1 MANREFVEKKNLL
14 TEIDNGIKAGNCEE
28 GYERFSNINNIDDVV
43 DCVKYADAIA
53 EKDIIKPFLE
63 ALKEKISEKAFTEE
77 IFDEDLFNSTYSEGI
92 SRETAECES
101 VVETEIIKLSDAL
114 QIIDDMLKK

>member
-14 TEIDNGIKAGNCEE
+14 AEINNGIKAGNHEE
-28 GYERFSNINNIDDVV
+28 GYEQYPNINSIDDVV
-43 DCVKYADAIA
+43 DCVKYADATT
-53 EKDIIKPFLE
+53 EKDIVKPFLE
-63 ALKEKISEKAFTEE
+63 ALKERISEKAFTEE
-77 IFDEDLFNSTYSEGI
+77 IFDEDLFNSTYSEGV

-101 VVETEIIKLSDAL
+101 VVETEIVKLGDVL